1 VEANLTQAATGA
13 RRRLSRPSGLL
24 TGTIIGAAI
33 SMGWLSPALFGADA
47 ALQRSWLVIPAVV
60 AGARFGINGAL
71 VASLGAGLVSGP
83 LARLV
88 PGAPVTGQG
97 SWLATFVFFG
107 AVSLLV
113 ALLVTRIR
121 EADARLVQLLEEQRA
136 HALRA
141 AEEKGELSRELSR
154 RVNEDV
160 LTGLANRTAFVEV
173 LRHRLQQRRQ
183 LAVLFVDLDDFKKVN
198 DTLGHTV
205 GDELLASV
213 AERLRHGSRESDI
226 VARFGGDEFAVMLS
240 GLSPSDAFHVGTRML
255 NQLKTPFQLAGR
267 TVTVRASGGL
277 ALYVGED
284 LRDVDERIVELMR
297 QADMAMYTSKA
308 EHAHGITVFHDG
320 MQSEMM
326 DRLALESD
334 LHRAIGTDDIGVV
347 YQPIVDLGSDD
358 IVGVEALLRWHH
370 PTKGQISPA
379 AFIPVAEQTG
389 MIVPLTLWVVRQ
401 ACMQLREWDVSPATR
416 GLSVAINISGRLV
429 LEPGIGSAIAREL
442 YHAGIDPHRV
452 VLEITESLLME
463 DRPQAVQ
470 TLCQLRA
477 LGMRLSVDDFGT
489 GYSSLSRLNTLPI
502 DEVKIDKSFIAQ
514 LDGGGPGDTIV
525 RATVAMAH
533 GLGLRVVAE
542 GVETAGQLDALRAVA
557 CDEAQGYL
565 LGRPIDA
572 EDVPEALRRFRQTDD
587 VVRQFPM
594 QRVMGMRVANS

>member
-1 VEANLTQAATGA
+1 MTRPATGGRA
-13 RRRLSRPSGLL
+13 RLPRPGGLL
-24 TGTIIGAAI
+24 VGTIVGAGI
-33 SMGWLSPALFGADA
+33 SMGWLSPGLFGPEEG
-47 ALQRSWLVIPAVV
+47 LQRSWLVIPAVV
-60 AGARFGINGAL
+60 AGARFGTVGAV
-71 VASLGAGLVSGP
+71 VASVAAALASGP
-83 LARLV
+83 LAGLV
-88 PGAPVTGQG
+88 PGGADPGQG
-97 SWLATFVFFG
+97 TWLANLVFFG
-107 AVSLLV
+107 VVSLLV
-113 ALLVTRIR
+113 ALLVARIR
-121 EADARLVQLLEEQRA
+121 DADARLVVLLEEQRA
-136 HALRA
+136 QAVRA
-141 AEEKGELSRELSR
+141 AEEKGNLSRELTR

-160 LTGLANRTAFVEV
+160 LTGLANRTAFIEV
-173 LRHRLQQRRQ
+173 LRQRLQQRRP
-183 LAVLFVDLDDFKKVN
+183 LAVLFIDLDDFKKVN

-213 AERLRHGSRESDI
+213 AERLRHGSRDSDV
-226 VARFGGDEFAVMLS
+226 VARFGGDEFAVLLL
-240 GLSPSDAFHVGTRML
+240 GLTPTDAFHVGTRML

-277 ALYVGED
+277 SLYAED
-284 LRDVDERIVELMR
+284 DLYDVEGRIVELMR
-297 QADMAMYTSKA
+297 QADLAMYTSKA
-308 EHAHGITVFHDG
+308 EHSHGITVFHAG

-334 LHRAIGTDDIGVV
+334 LHRAIGTDDLEVV
-347 YQPIVDLGSDD
+347 YQPIVDLAADD

-370 PTKGQISPA
+370 ATRGHISPA

-401 ACMQLREWDVSPATR
+401 ACLQLREWDASASTR

-429 LEPGIGSAIAREL
+429 MEPGIGSAIAREL

-502 DEVKIDKSFIAQ
+502 DEVKIDQSFIAQ
-514 LDGGGPGDTIV
+514 LDDSGPGDTIV

-542 GVETAGQLDALRAVA
+542 GVETSTQLDTLREVG

-565 LGRPIDA
+565 LSRPVPAEELGEVIGKFRNTDA
-572 EDVPEALRRFRQTDD
+572 
-587 VVRQFPM
+587 VVRQFPT
-594 QRVMGMRVANS
+594 QRASERRLASS

>member
-1 VEANLTQAATGA
+1 MV
-13 RRRLSRPSGLL
+13 
-24 TGTIIGAAI
+24 GTIVGAGI
-33 SMGWLSPALFGADA
+33 SMGWLSPGLFGPDEG
-47 ALQRSWLVIPAVV
+47 LQRSWLVIPAVV

-71 VASLGAGLVSGP
+71 VASAAAALATGP
-83 LARLV
+83 LAGLV
-88 PGAPVTGQG
+88 PGAPVTGHG
-97 SWLATFVFFG
+97 TWLANLLFFG

-113 ALLVTRIR
+113 ALLVGRIR
-121 EADARLVQLLEEQRA
+121 DADARLVVLLDEQRA
-136 HALRA
+136 QAVRA
-141 AEEKGELSRELSR
+141 AEEKGNLSRELSR

-160 LTGLANRTAFVEV
+160 LTGLANRTAFIEV
-173 LRHRLQQRRQ
+173 LRQRLQQRRP
-183 LAVLFVDLDDFKKVN
+183 LAVLFIDLDDFKKVN

-213 AERLRHGSRESDI
+213 AERLRHGSRDSDV
-226 VARFGGDEFAVMLS
+226 VARFGGDEFAVLLL
-240 GLSPSDAFHVGTRML
+240 GLSPTDAFHVGTRML

-277 ALYVGED
+277 SIYGADDLY
-284 LRDVDERIVELMR
+284 DVEGRIVELMR
-297 QADMAMYTSKA
+297 QADLAMYTSKA
-308 EHAHGITVFHDG
+308 EHAHGITVFHSG
-320 MQSEMM
+320 MQSDMM

-334 LHRAIGTDDIGVV
+334 LHRALGTDDLGVV
-347 YQPIVDLGSDD
+347 YQPIVDLPADD

-370 PTKGQISPA
+370 PTRGQISPA

-401 ACMQLREWDVSPATR
+401 ACMQLREWDASAATR
-416 GLSVAINISGRLV
+416 GLSAAINISGRLV
-429 LEPGIGSAIAREL
+429 MEPGIGSAIAREL

-502 DEVKIDKSFIAQ
+502 DEVKIDQSFIAQ
-514 LDGGGPGDTIV
+514 LDDAGPGDTIV

-542 GVETAGQLDALRAVA
+542 GVETAKQLETLREVG

-565 LGRPIDA
+565 LGRPVPADEIGDVIRVFRNTDA
-572 EDVPEALRRFRQTDD
+572 
-587 VVRQFPM
+587 VVRQFPV
-594 QRVMGMRVANS
+594 QRMGAARAATS

>member
-1 VEANLTQAATGA
+1 MNRAATGG
-13 RRRLSRPSGLL
+13 RVHLPHPSGLL
-24 TGTIIGAAI
+24 VGTIVGAGI
-33 SMGWLSPALFGADA
+33 SMGWLSPGLFGRDEG
-47 ALQRSWLVIPAVV
+47 LQRSWLVLPAVV
-60 AGARFGINGAL
+60 AGARFGMTGAF
-71 VASLGAGLVSGP
+71 VASVAAAVASGP
-83 LARLV
+83 LAGLV
-88 PGAPVTGQG
+88 PGGTASGQAA
-97 SWLATFVFFG
+97 WLANLVFFSS
-107 AVSLLV
+107 VSALV
-113 ALLVTRIR
+113 ALLVARIR
-121 EADARLVQLLEEQRA
+121 QADARFVHLLDEQRVLA
-136 HALRA
+136 VRS
-141 AEEKGELSRELSR
+141 AEERGELSRELSR

-160 LTGLANRTAFVEV
+160 LTGLANRTAFIEV
-173 LRHRLQQRRQ
+173 LRQRLQQNRT
-183 LAVLFVDLDDFKKVN
+183 LAVLFIDLDDFKKVN

-213 AERLRHGSRESDI
+213 AERLKHGSRDTDI
-226 VARFGGDEFAVMLS
+226 VARFGGDEFAVMLW
-240 GLSPSDAFHVGTRML
+240 GLTPSDAFQVGQRML
-255 NQLKTPFQLAGR
+255 NQLKTPFHLCGR

-277 ALYVGED
+277 AVSAG
-284 LRDVDERIVELMR
+284 DVPADIEGRVVELMR
-297 QADMAMYTSKA
+297 QADLAMYTSKA
-308 EHAHGITVFHDG
+308 DRTHGITVFHDG

-334 LHRAIGTDDIGVV
+334 LHRALGTDEIGLA
-347 YQPIVDLGSDD
+347 YQPIVDLRADD

-370 PTKGQISPA
+370 PTRGQIPPS

-401 ACMQLREWDVSPATR
+401 ACMQLREWDATPATR
-416 GLSVAINISGRLV
+416 GLAAAINISGRLV

-502 DEVKIDKSFIAQ
+502 DEVKIDQSFIAQ
-514 LDGGGPGDTIV
+514 LAEGGAGDTIV

-542 GVETAGQLDALRAVA
+542 GVETAHQLEALRDVA

-565 LGRPIDA
+565 FGRPVAADDVCGVITAFRRTDA
-572 EDVPEALRRFRQTDD
+572 
-587 VVRQFPM
+587 VVRQMPV
-594 QRVMGMRVANS
+594 QRFDVRVAR